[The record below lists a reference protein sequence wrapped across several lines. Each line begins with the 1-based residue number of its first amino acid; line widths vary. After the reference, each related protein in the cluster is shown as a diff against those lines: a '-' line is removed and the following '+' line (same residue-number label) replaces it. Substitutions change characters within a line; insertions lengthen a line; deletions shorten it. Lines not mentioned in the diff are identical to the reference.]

1 MMKNLKNQKFIKN
14 PLRKLLIRLL
24 KLLNY
29 KTLYIKKKK
38 ILSTKII
45 EKSVTFINDKIRLSN
60 KRIYKSMKKKIF
72 LK

>member
-14 PLRKLLIRLL
+14 PLRKLLIRLV
-24 KLLNY
+24 KLFNF
-29 KTLYIKKKK
+29 KTLYIKKRK
-38 ILSTKII
+38 ILSTKTI
-45 EKSVTFINDKIRLSN
+45 EKSVTLLNDKIRLNN